1 MLYKMAPP
9 SYSFEVHSRG
19 EEHGMAWKFKHKFEY
34 TYKNLHCNVQTIQT
48 TQHNLHLSVFVGVLF
63 YPTPMSIQHQQ

>member
-1 MLYKMAPP
+1 
-9 SYSFEVHSRG
+9 
-19 EEHGMAWKFKHKFEY
+19 MAWKFKHKFEY